1 MTEAN
6 GHGVFDPYPTL
17 HELEAAR
24 AQYVVIGALARVMQ
38 GADEVT
44 HGLDITPLE
53 NVDNMRLVTTALA
66 RVGAE
71 MQPMDPLER
80 NPGRIT
86 RFEGPRGPVTIIR
99 VPAGTRGYEDLRRRA
114 ERLHI
119 GDGLRPQVAS
129 AGDLVRM
136 METLARPEQAR
147 TLEMMRRVVELDRGL
162 GLER

>member
-1 MTEAN
+1 MTGAN
-6 GHGVFDPYPTL
+6 GHGAFDPYPTL
-17 HELEAAR
+17 HELEATR

-44 HGLDITPLE
+44 RGLDITPLE
-53 NVDNMRLVTTALA
+53 NVDNMRLVTSALA

-71 MQPMDPLER
+71 MQPMDPPER

-86 RFEGPRGPVTIIR
+86 RFAGPSGRVAIVR

-119 GDGLRPQVAS
+119 GAGLRPQVAS

-136 METLARPEQAR
+136 MEALGRPEQSRA
-147 TLEMMRRVVELDRGL
+147 LETMRRVVELDRGL

>member
-1 MTEAN
+1 VTEAN
-6 GHGVFDPYPTL
+6 GHGVFDPYATL

-53 NVDNMRLVTTALA
+53 NVDNMHAVTRALA
-66 RVGAE
+66 RMGAE
-71 MQPMDPLER
+71 MQPMDPPER

-86 RFEGPRGPVTIIR
+86 RFKSPRGPVAIVR

-119 GDGLRPQVAS
+119 GEGLRPQVAS

-136 METLARPEQAR
+136 MEALGRAEHSRA
-147 TLEMMRRVVELDRGL
+147 LDSMRRVVELDRGL

>member
-1 MTEAN
+1 VTGTN
-6 GHGVFDPYPTL
+6 GEGAFDPYAIL
-17 HELEAAR
+17 HELEAIR
-24 AQYVVIGALARVMQ
+24 AQYVVVGALARVMQ

-44 HGLDITPLE
+44 RGLDITPLE
-53 NVDNMRLVTTALA
+53 NVDNMRLVTSALA

-71 MQPMDPLER
+71 MQPMDPPER
-80 NPGRIT
+80 NPARIT
-86 RFEGPRGPVTIIR
+86 RFDGPSGRVAIVR

-119 GDGLRPQVAS
+119 GEGLRPQVAS

-136 METLARPEQAR
+136 MEALARPEESRA
-147 TLEMMRRVVELDRGL
+147 LEMMRRVVELDRGL

>member
-1 MTEAN
+1 M
-6 GHGVFDPYPTL
+6 FDPYPTL

-53 NVDNMRLVTTALA
+53 NVDNMRLVTSALA
-66 RVGAE
+66 RAGAE
-71 MQPMDPLER
+71 MQPMDPPER
-80 NPGRIT
+80 NPARIT
-86 RFEGPRGPVTIIR
+86 RFDGPSGRVAIVR

-136 METLARPEQAR
+136 MEALARSEQSRA
-147 TLEMMRRVVELDRGL
+147 LDIMRRVVELDRGL

>member
-1 MTEAN
+1 MTGSDGQRA
-6 GHGVFDPYPTL
+6 FDPYATL

-44 HGLDITPLE
+44 RGLDITPLE
-53 NVDNMRLVTTALA
+53 NVDNMRAVTSALA

-71 MQPMDPLER
+71 MQAMDRPDR
-80 NPGRIT
+80 NPARIT
-86 RFEGPRGPVTIIR
+86 RFEGPTGTIAIVR
-99 VPAGTRGYEDLRRRA
+99 APAGTRGYEDLRRRA
-114 ERLHI
+114 ERLHV

-136 METLARPEQAR
+136 METLARPDQSRA
-147 TLEMMRRVVELDRGL
+147 LGLMRRVVELERGF

>member
-1 MTEAN
+1 MTDTN
-6 GHGVFDPYPTL
+6 GHRAFDPYATL
-17 HELEAAR
+17 RELEAAR

-44 HGLDITPLE
+44 RGLDITPLE
-53 NVDNMRLVTTALA
+53 SVDNMRLITSALG

-71 MQPMDPLER
+71 MQPMDPPER

-86 RFEGPRGPVTIIR
+86 RFEGPSGLVAIVR

-119 GDGLRPQVAS
+119 GQGLRPQVAS

-136 METLARPEQAR
+136 METLARPEQSRA
-147 TLEMMRRVVELDRGL
+147 LEMMRRVVELDRGL

>member
-1 MTEAN
+1 MSGPNRLA
-6 GHGVFDPYPTL
+6 GFDTYPIL

-44 HGLDITPLE
+44 RGLDITPLE
-53 NVDNMRLVTTALA
+53 NVDNMRLVTSALA

-71 MQPMDPLER
+71 MQPMDPPER
-80 NPGRIT
+80 NPARIS
-86 RFEGPRGPVTIIR
+86 RFEGPSGRVTIVR

-114 ERLHI
+114 ERLHV

-136 METLARPEQAR
+136 MEALGRPEQSRA
-147 TLEMMRRVVELDRGL
+147 LKMMRRVVELDRGL